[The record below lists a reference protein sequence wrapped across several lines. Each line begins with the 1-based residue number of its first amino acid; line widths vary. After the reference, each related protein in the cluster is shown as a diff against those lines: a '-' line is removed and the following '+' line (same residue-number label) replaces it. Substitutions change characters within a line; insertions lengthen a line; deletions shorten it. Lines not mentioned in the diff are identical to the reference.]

1 MILFKEKNYNKKLMK
16 EINEIKVAVSYNDN
30 FFVCFLNHSTPICLI
45 NDNVYDFK
53 K

>member
-1 MILFKEKNYNKKLMK
+1 MNLFKEKNCNKILKN

-30 FFVCFLNHSTPICLI
+30 FFACFLNHSTPICLI